1 MEWVTEHSKG
11 TTTIWCVWTWGDFI
25 PKLWSLNGENNDSPV
40 DLGIPYVQTK
50 FTSAQETRSKMTRLW
65 FCRLAH
71 LHPMACW
78 RAPAKGPWRL
88 ARLAR
93 LRVPNVWGLWS
104 PQRVDHWV
112 YRIKC
117 EQSRV
122 HGYLPLLWNRICWY
136 LYIYIYMCCPLRVL
150 NDFDIFWQQL
160 LGTTTPQVPQK
171 PRHWPRVPNL
181 SIRTKDLTEAPCQR
195 QKIWSR
201 GRGPREEKIWYDSV
215 YINTI

>member
-71 LHPMACW
+71 LHPMSCW

-136 LYIYIYMCCPLRVL
+136 LYIYICVLSSEGFERFWHILTATFRYDHTTGPPKTSTLTQSAKPLHQDQGPHRS
-150 NDFDIFWQQL
+150 
-160 LGTTTPQVPQK
+160 TMSK
-171 PRHWPRVPNL
+171 AE
-181 SIRTKDLTEAPCQR
+181 DLITRPWSQR
-195 QKIWSR
+195 R
-201 GRGPREEKIWYDSV
+201 KIWYDSV
-215 YINTI
+215 CI